1 MSSYEVGNVGGRLDR
16 QTVSVITTTGIP
28 LSQSCTMSSPPA
40 QAPTS
45 KANLKKKKK
54 IYIHVIV
61 VQRRKK
67 INKLW

>member
-54 IYIHVIV
+54 NLYSCDSGS
-61 VQRRKK
+61 KEEK
-67 INKLW
+67 NK